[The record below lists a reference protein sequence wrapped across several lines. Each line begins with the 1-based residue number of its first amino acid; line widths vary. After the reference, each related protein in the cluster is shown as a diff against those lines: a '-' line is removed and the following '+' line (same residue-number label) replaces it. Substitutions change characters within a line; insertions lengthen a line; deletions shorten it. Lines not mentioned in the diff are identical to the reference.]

1 MSEEELARF
10 DAMTDDDVEDAAR
23 ADPDAYPLSG
33 EVLDEFERVPDVKA
47 IRKRLNLSQREFA
60 HQFHLSLSAVRDWE
74 QGRFQ
79 PDQAARTLL
88 KVIARIPDEIRK
100 ALADSPHV

>member
-1 MSEEELARF
+1 MSAEELAQL
-10 DAMTDDDVEDAAR
+10 DAMTDAEVEEVAW
-23 ADPDAYPLSG
+23 ADPDANPLG
-33 EVLDEFERVPDVKA
+33 RDALDGFERVPDVKA
-47 IRKRLNLSQREFA
+47 IRKQLNLSQREFA
-60 HQFHLSLSAVRDWE
+60 QQFHLSLSAIRDWE

-100 ALADSPHV
+100 ALAEHPHV

>member
-1 MSEEELARF
+1 MSAEELAQL
-10 DAMTDDDVEDAAR
+10 DAMTDAEVEEVAW
-23 ADPDAYPLSG
+23 ADPDANPLSRDA
-33 EVLDEFERVPDVKA
+33 LDEFERVPDVKA
-47 IRKRLNLSQREFA
+47 IRKQLNLSQREFA
-60 HQFHLSLSAVRDWE
+60 QQFHLSLSAIRDWE

-100 ALADSPHV
+100 ALAEHPHV